1 MVLETLVMESIW
13 VSKWIERCLEKQ
25 KEAKKNCGTDQIIY
39 FADRS
44 PFSAV
49 FYAKGPE
56 GKLLEPLIQAQIR
69 QLEEL
74 AGITIITVY
83 VKVEP
88 NLLYSRILER
98 LKREPGREKFNEASR
113 DWMEKTVNFYETHPL
128 LWDHT
133 VANDSS
139 VDALVEKI
147 VEQVRITQPRFEKI
161 ERQLSLS
168 RSGSPVVTDSCEE
181 SPLLKNSGPKTP
193 PQTPLRTAS
202 PLSPAGLDQ

>member
-1 MVLETLVMESIW
+1 MESIW

-25 KEAKKNCGTDQIIY
+25 KEAKLKHGTDQIIY

-56 GKLLEPLIQAQIR
+56 GKLLEPLIQAQLK

-74 AGITIITVY
+74 AGISIITVY
-83 VKVEP
+83 VKVDP
-88 NLLYSRILER
+88 DLLYARILDR

-113 DWMEKTVNFYETHPL
+113 EWMEKTVNFYENNQ

-133 VANDSS
+133 VENNTSIDDL
-139 VDALVEKI
+139 VDKI
-147 VEQVRITQPRFEKI
+147 VAQIRITQPRFEAI
-161 ERQLSLS
+161 EQKLSLS
-168 RSGSPVVTDSCEE
+168 RSGSPAFDSAGEQR
-181 SPLLKNSGPKTP
+181 TP
-193 PQTPLRTAS
+193 PQTPQRMAS
-202 PLSPAGLDQ
+202 PLSPLGLEQ